1 MRHGVKKI
9 KFRSGQDANEMLMRK
24 LLYGFFTHGKITTTL
39 SKGKALKPLVEHL
52 AHKIRE
58 RNESNKNYLLRYFPN
73 EKQVEGYFKNLG
85 ETMNKRTGGYVRL
98 IRLYARES
106 DNAMMARLEWT
117 DPVVKPEAPRPVES
131 VKETKA
137 VTKPVSK
144 KAAAKK
150 TP

>member
-52 AHKIRE
+52 AHKMRE
-58 RNESNKNYLLRYFPN
+58 RTESNKNYLLRYFPS
-73 EKQVEGYFKNLG
+73 EKQVEGYFRDLG

-98 IRLYARES
+98 IRLYARDS

-117 DPVVKPEAPRPVES
+117 DTVVKKEMPKEVEP
-131 VKETKA
+131 VKEKA
-137 VTKPVSK
+137 EVTKPAPK
-144 KAAAKK
+144 KATAKK
-150 TP
+150 TK